1 MRRGPRLRIL
11 LPVGVLL
18 TLLAPLLRQLPGG
31 ALLPDVWLLLL
42 LLAVPAT
49 PPESWR
55 RPIQLVLVF
64 GILRSSVTAL
74 SPFVAWA
81 GFGAGLLVRGALHRR
96 LSEYRFVLRFLVGF
110 CAAVPLAV
118 LDRVAARDLGALLS
132 TTDALWACL
141 ITGLIVAVV
150 QRPVGRGM
158 SWQGVG
164 K

>member
-1 MRRGPRLRIL
+1 MRQGPRLRIL

-49 PPESWR
+49 PPDSWR

-64 GILRSSVTAL
+64 GLLRSSVTAL

-96 LSEYRFVLRFLVGF
+96 LSEYRFLLRFLVGF
-110 CAAVPLAV
+110 CAALPLAI
-118 LDRVAARDLGALLS
+118 LDRVVARDLGAHLS
-132 TTDALWACL
+132 TSDALWASL

-150 QRPVGRGM
+150 QRPAGRSL
-158 SWQGVG
+158 SWQGVR